1 MNLHSKRV
9 VVTGGGSGVG
19 KELVKQLIAKGAYVS
34 AIDIN
39 EENLILLKKKLNES
53 RLFIYQVD
61 VTSDNDIK
69 SFKENY
75 YKDQPYIDVLINN
88 AGIIQPFKDISEL
101 EMNIIEK
108 VMNVNFYGPLKLI
121 KTFIN
126 ELKERDEAYILN
138 VSSMGGFFP
147 FPGQSAYGASKAAL
161 SLLTEGLYSE
171 LLDTNVK
178 VSLVLPGAM
187 ATDIAKNS
195 NIKVKESNSSDIKM
209 LSAKEA
215 AAQIIKVIEK
225 NKFKL
230 YLGKDC
236 KFMHILYKINAKA
249 AIKRINKLMKK

>member
-39 EENLILLKKKLNES
+39 EENLILLKKQLNES

>member
-39 EENLILLKKKLNES
+39 EENLILLKKELNES